1 LNPHI
6 VEELAI
12 TSISSH
18 AADIASTGPVA
29 FTTPEKPE
37 GSDIN
42 NLVLAILELLRSY
55 PHVLYIDI
63 DCHYR
68 GCVDEAFYTKD
79 RVTTCCFHE
88 FGECFLGIGTQ
99 EDKGPPS
106 QGKGYAI
113 NVQLKDGSM
122 DETYTSFFE
131 SVIPRT
137 LFVCLYIYLSHAR
150 CQNPRRLQ
158 RSAAMLYFGA
168 DSLAEDKLGCF
179 GMTTL
184 GNALCDQ
191 FLGKQNISLIP
202 LGGGSY
208 TVKNVALPWTYKV
221 ACALWIENEIDP
233 YLP

>member
-1 LNPHI
+1 VENDVDATGLQHATAYLVDVSLFPLRRLTIYSPHPVLNHI

-42 NLVLAILELLRSY
+42 NIVLAILELLRSY

-63 DCHYR
+63 DCHYG

-113 NVQLKDGSM
+113 NVHLKDGSM
-122 DETYTSFFE
+122 DETYISFFE

-137 LFVCLYIYLSHAR
+137 LFVCLYIYLSLAR
-150 CQNPRRLQ
+150 C
-158 RSAAMLYFGA
+158 
-168 DSLAEDKLGCF
+168 
-179 GMTTL
+179 
-184 GNALCDQ
+184 
-191 FLGKQNISLIP
+191 
-202 LGGGSY
+202 
-208 TVKNVALPWTYKV
+208 
-221 ACALWIENEIDP
+221 
-233 YLP
+233 